1 MSIVVEPEWLSAS
14 DLGALRERGRRRNVR
29 AGSTIFVE
37 GDDPSDVMIIES
49 GDVKIATVAANG
61 SEVVLDVLGPGELL
75 GELSAIDG
83 IDRSATVTA
92 ITDVELTTVPVE
104 VFWQFLRDH
113 PMAMGALLAVVVRR
127 LRIANRRQLE
137 FSATDAMGRLCK
149 RLDELADRDG
159 VEHGDHSVLIEL
171 RITQTELAQWCG
183 LSREAVVKALR
194 KLRQLGWV
202 TTGDGTIVIDDRVSL
217 RRRAQM

>member
-14 DLGALRERGRRRNVR
+14 DLSALRARGRRRTAR

-37 GDDPSDVMIIES
+37 GDDPYDVMIVES

-61 SEVVLDVLGPGELL
+61 GEVVLDVLGAGELL

-83 IDRSATVTA
+83 IDRSATATA

-104 VFWQFLRDH
+104 VFWQFLQDH
-113 PMAMGALLAVVVRR
+113 PMSMGALLAVVVRR
-127 LRIANRRQLE
+127 LRISNRRQLE
-137 FSATDAMGRLCK
+137 FSATDAMGRLCA

-159 VEHGDHSVLIEL
+159 TAQRDDSVHIEL
-171 RITQTELAQWCG
+171 RINQTELAQWCG

-194 KLRQLGWV
+194 KLRQLGWL
-202 TTGDGTIVIDDRVSL
+202 TTGDGTIVIDDREAL
-217 RRRAQM
+217 RRRAHM

>member
-14 DLGALRERGRRRNVR
+14 DLSALRAHGRRRTAR

-49 GDVKIATVAANG
+49 GDVKVTTVAANG
-61 SEVVLDVLGPGELL
+61 NEVVLDVLGAGELL

-83 IDRSATVTA
+83 IDRSATATA
-92 ITDVELTTVPVE
+92 LTDVELTTVPVE
-104 VFWQFLRDH
+104 VFWQFLQDH
-113 PMAMGALLAVVVRR
+113 PMSMGALLAVVVRR

-137 FSATDAMGRLCK
+137 FSATDAMGRLCA
-149 RLDELADRDG
+149 RLDELADRSGTAGAD
-159 VEHGDHSVLIEL
+159 ESVHIEL
-171 RITQTELAQWCG
+171 RVNQTELAQWCG
-183 LSREAVVKALR
+183 MSREAVVKALR

-202 TTGDGTIVIDDRVSL
+202 STGDGRIVIDDRAAV